1 MSAENAL
8 PQEETPNSAAGGAPT
23 ADYSIGDGATAKL
36 LPGIQSPAD
45 LQNLSYEQLEELS
58 KEIRQ
63 FIVTNVSATGGHLGP
78 NLGVVELTLGIH
90 RVLNLPRTIFFST
103 PATSP
108 MYISW

>member
-45 LQNLSYEQLEELS
+45 LQNLSYEQL
-58 KEIRQ
+58 
-63 FIVTNVSATGGHLGP
+63 
-78 NLGVVELTLGIH
+78 
-90 RVLNLPRTIFFST
+90 
-103 PATSP
+103 
-108 MYISW
+108 